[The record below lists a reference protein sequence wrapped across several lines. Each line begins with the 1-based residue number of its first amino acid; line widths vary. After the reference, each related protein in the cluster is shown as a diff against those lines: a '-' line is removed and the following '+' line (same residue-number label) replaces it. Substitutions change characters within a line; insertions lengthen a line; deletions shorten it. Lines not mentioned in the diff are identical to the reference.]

1 MKNQNKKLQTFG
13 VESVDI
19 LPSILFSTW
28 IINKVINI
36 IHSENIVM

>member
-1 MKNQNKKLQTFG
+1 MELPTFG

-19 LPSILFSTW
+19 LPSIRFSTW

-36 IHSENIVM
+36 IHNGI